1 MNEIVDPSGRRF
13 PWGVDMVGAPLAI
26 GDYVAFP
33 QGRGTPGSMGKGV
46 ISRMSPKMVVIQR
59 VGERAGTSLRYYAD
73 VVRLNDAGRT

>member
-13 PWGVDMVGAPLAI
+13 PWGVDMVGLSLAI

-33 QGRGTPGSMGKGV
+33 QGCGSPRSMGKGV